1 MHRPYFRSTS
11 WRCPVAREF
20 MTHKVLFGLTEEGQA
35 WETKGEKTMAKK
47 DPEKVL
53 KDLKDY
59 RIDGDRQRVLDEID
73 SFMEV
78 ESVDDTHATVKHAWL
93 GFATDRKGVDRLTC
107 ELATWEMKWDKQSAS
122 WWVENWAD
130 VETIFQIDFTKDR
143 IPWKKI
149 RGLFCGSDEDCA
161 ETIASNSRFE
171 REFLEATAKLPADED
186 DIYSV
191 VADPLLRK
199 ALKPEDD

>member
-1 MHRPYFRSTS
+1 
-11 WRCPVAREF
+11 
-20 MTHKVLFGLTEEGQA
+20 MTHKGLFGLTEAGQA

-59 RIDGDRQRVLDEID
+59 RIDGDRQRLLDEID
-73 SFMEV
+73 SFMDV
-78 ESVDDTHATVKHAWL
+78 ESVDDNHATVKHAWL
-93 GFATDRKGVDRLTC
+93 GFVPDRKEVDRLTC
-107 ELATWEMKWDKQSAS
+107 ELATWEMKWYKQSTS

-149 RGLFCGSDEDCA
+149 RGLFCASDEDCA
-161 ETIASNSRFE
+161 QTIASNSRFE

-199 ALKPEDD
+199 ALRPPEDRG

>member
-1 MHRPYFRSTS
+1 MR
-11 WRCPVAREF
+11 
-20 MTHKVLFGLTEEGQA
+20 
-35 WETKGEKTMAKK
+35 KK
-47 DPEKVL
+47 APDKII
-53 KDLKDY
+53 KDLNDY
-59 RIDGDRQRVLDEID
+59 RLDGDRQRVLDEID

-78 ESVDDTHATVKHAWL
+78 ESVDDNHATVKHAYL
-93 GFATDRKGVDRLTC
+93 GFVPVDSDVNRLTC
-107 ELATWEMKWDKQSAS
+107 DVATWKMQWDKQAAC
-122 WWVENWAD
+122 WVVDDWAD

-149 RGLFCGSDEDCA
+149 RGLFCASDEDCA
-161 ETIASNSRFE
+161 QTIASSSRFE

-199 ALKPEDD
+199 ALKSEDD